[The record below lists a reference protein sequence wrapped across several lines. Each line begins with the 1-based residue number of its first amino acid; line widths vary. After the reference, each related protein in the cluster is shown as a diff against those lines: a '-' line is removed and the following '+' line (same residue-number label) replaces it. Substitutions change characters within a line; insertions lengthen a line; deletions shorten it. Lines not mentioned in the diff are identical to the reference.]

1 MPDPQQSKTFNR
13 ARAEFLTGAGVT
25 ALWVLTRLLMLRIFT
40 LPNASYITGD
50 VGYYHY
56 WLTAAHIPVQEM
68 LREYPVPV
76 IWGMRTLLWASGGS
90 DANYFLVL
98 FVVAMIVL
106 DAIMTLA
113 LWRYGHRVGALWW
126 ILFVM
131 AIGPL
136 MWFRFDMVPAV
147 SMGLAALWF
156 RRHPSACGAAV
167 AVGAAIKLWPALL
180 ILPMIGRT
188 RAAVRRAVAFAISG
202 AALALCSL
210 AAAGITRSL
219 SPLTWQSD
227 RGLQIES
234 IPATVPML
242 QRAISAPDQY
252 LVALST
258 FNAYEISGPG
268 VSEWLNLSSVAMV
281 LAVAAAALIGWIA
294 WARGGLSHRQAVL
307 GAAVIIG
314 ALIVANKTLSPQ
326 YFIWWGAPVAVLLD
340 RSGDE
345 ADWPRRRLDRV
356 GRICLGIAGAL
367 FATGLLTQCVYPLS
381 YSHIISPIPAGW
393 ATGLLVVRNLMAV
406 VTLGICVWGL
416 VVSLRTSSA
425 PAADR
430 ARGISPLE
438 KTV

>member
-1 MPDPQQSKTFNR
+1 
-13 ARAEFLTGAGVT
+13 
-25 ALWVLTRLLMLRIFT
+25 MLRIFT

-156 RRHPSACGAAV
+156 RRHPSACGVAV

-326 YFIWWGAPVAVLLD
+326 YLIWWGAPVAVLLD